1 MRVLILTDADFVR
14 REWPMLQRLEIGLAD
29 EGVRVLQA
37 SPRSC
42 AELVMREAAAVYST
56 GVSYHDHGLPWT
68 LGLRATALL
77 NDLQRAAPA
86 DADGPVADVVLA
98 LGAGAWSLATLVA
111 RRIGARLVLE
121 VASPALIRAA
131 AGAFATASGKP
142 PRPRAA
148 PVPTFIAPDPGLV
161 VELARVVPATSVR
174 LVPWGAHPAD
184 VQRAPIDPAVSLSVV
199 LIASAHDPE
208 AARGAVQALAHLA
221 ALAPGLMVLADADVA
236 ERTGLWRMIEAFP
249 ALAGR
254 VSLIADVEGRRE
266 AVLHADAMLV
276 AQADGVH
283 RSIVLEAMAR
293 GTLVFAPPDRLVD
306 SFVDGITC
314 AFIQMGTLAAPLAAA
329 ETTATVVRETPRA
342 EALRRSARDFI
353 AAHRSASGQV
363 RAMLDAISSEGSGR

>member
-1 MRVLILTDADFVR
+1 
-14 REWPMLQRLEIGLAD
+14 MLQRLEIGLAD

-42 AELVMREAAAVYST
+42 QELVMREAAAVYST
-56 GVSYHDHGLPWT
+56 GVSYHDRGLPWT

-86 DADGPVADVVLA
+86 DADGPIADVVLA
-98 LGAGAWSLATLVA
+98 LGAEAWNLATLVA

-121 VASPALIRAA
+121 VASPALLRAA
-131 AGAFATASGKP
+131 AGAFAAAKGNRQSV
-142 PRPRAA
+142 RAA
-148 PVPTFIAPDPGLV
+148 HAPTFIAPDPGLV

-184 VQRAPIDPAVSLSVV
+184 AQRTAIDPAASLSVV
-199 LIASAHDPE
+199 LIASVQEPE
-208 AARGAVQALAHLA
+208 AVRGGVQTLAHLA

-236 ERTGLWRMIEAFP
+236 ERTGLWRTVEAFP

-276 AQADGVH
+276 AQADGVY

-293 GTLVFAPPDRLVD
+293 GTLVFAPPDHLVD
-306 SFVDGITC
+306 SFVDGSTC
-314 AFIQMGTLAAPLAAA
+314 AFIPVGTLAAPLAAA
-329 ETTATVVRETPRA
+329 ETIAAVARDAPRA
-342 EALRRSARDFI
+342 AALRGSARDFI
-353 AAHRSASGQV
+353 ATHRSASGQV
-363 RAMLDAISSEGSGR
+363 RAMLDALRSAASGR